1 MPSIADDA
9 RVTTQASRRRT
20 LSAVV
25 LGLLAAWLSLVV
37 APAIAHTVGPA
48 RVRASLDPGRGSTQV
63 ELPPLGNIVAGTHLG
78 PVDLRL
84 QIAEVDFEELG
95 PLATTVTGREQL
107 RDTVEADVKSLARYG
122 AVREIVAVMIIG
134 ALLGAA
140 FFHRRWGHVALVC
153 GVATSVVGAIGAT
166 ALLSYRVEAFEQPR
180 FTGTLIRAREVVD
193 TIQRSQAAL
202 DEASSRYQVATRK
215 FADLIAL
222 TALGERDARPHDT
235 VLLHVSDIH
244 ANPIGLEVTRELA
257 REFEVDAVIDTG
269 DLASSITDTGEISTL
284 THPIDRQLVRS
295 IERMRTPYYFVRGN
309 HDPPR
314 LVDSLERARGVR
326 VLDGT
331 SEFVDAIE
339 VLGWADP
346 TFSTT
351 PIPPDEKAEQRRA
364 VGASEVRD
372 AVIAERPDV
381 LAVHDERLAEDSYG
395 EVPLVIA
402 GHSHA
407 RDIKEV
413 EGTRVLTVGSTGATG
428 VKSFAVEA
436 DLSYEA
442 EILYFDGDDLVALDY
457 VSVRRLGSDFELERR
472 TFDD

>member
-1 MPSIADDA
+1 MTDDA
-9 RVTTQASRRRT
+9 RVATHASRRKT
-20 LSAVV
+20 VIAVV
-25 LGLLAAWLSLVV
+25 LGLLAAWLSLIV

-63 ELPPLGNIVAGTHLG
+63 ELPPLGNIVAATHLG

-95 PLATTVTGREQL
+95 PLATTATGREEL
-107 RDTVEADVKSLARYG
+107 RNVVEADLIRLARYG
-122 AVREIVAVMIIG
+122 AAREIVAVVIIG

-140 FFHRRWGHVALVC
+140 YFHRRWGYVALVC
-153 GVATSVVGAIGAT
+153 GIATTVVGATGVT
-166 ALLSYRVEAFEQPR
+166 ALLSYRVDAFEQPH

-193 TIQRSQAAL
+193 TIQRSQVAL
-202 DEASSRYQVATRK
+202 DEAGSRYQIATRK

-222 TALGERDARPHDT
+222 TARGERDARPHDT

-244 ANPIGLEVTRELA
+244 SNPIGLEVTRELA
-257 REFEVDAVIDTG
+257 REFDVDAVLDTG

-284 THPIDRQLVRS
+284 TGPIDRQLVRS
-295 IERMRTPYYFVRGN
+295 IGSMQRPYYFVPGN

-314 LVDSLERARGVR
+314 LVSSLERARQVQ

-331 SEFVDAIE
+331 SEFVDGIE

-351 PIPPDEKAEQRRA
+351 PIPADEKAEQRRA
-364 VGASEVRD
+364 VGANDVRD

-381 LAVHDERLAEDSYG
+381 LAVHDERLAEGSYG

-407 RDIKEV
+407 RDMKEV
-413 EGTRVLTVGSTGATG
+413 DGTRVLTVGSTGATG